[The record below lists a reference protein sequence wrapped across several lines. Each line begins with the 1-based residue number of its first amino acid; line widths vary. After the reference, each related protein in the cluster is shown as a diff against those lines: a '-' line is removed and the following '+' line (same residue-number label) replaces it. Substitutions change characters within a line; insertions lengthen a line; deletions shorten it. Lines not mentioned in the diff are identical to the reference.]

1 MKTDIKI
8 IEEGCAPAAAE
19 NRSLP
24 YTAYLVTY
32 EVNGMVKYDIAIG
45 SKKVD
50 IFDYYWD
57 KYRIVRDMKQTE
69 GRANP
74 KTWTPPKQ

>member
-8 IEEGCAPAAAE
+8 LEEGCAPAAAE
-19 NRSLP
+19 DKTLP

-57 KYRIVRDMKQTE
+57 KYGAVRNRTN
-69 GRANP
+69 RR
-74 KTWTPPKQ
+74 